1 MSVQK
6 LKISPVT
13 VVTDNKTVKA
23 NKIVGVSK
31 FLISPVFNFL
41 HSTFDGFWK
50 MFTTTAGW
58 ICVCFFCPA
67 LQNSGSFTSHTCTG
81 VFSHRFPPEPS
92 CKGGK
97 NANHTWM
104 QEAPLCATTHTPY
117 TKQQYPPEKHSKK
130 QLTSCVKFKCKKIH
144 EL

>member
-1 MSVQK
+1 M
-6 LKISPVT
+6 KISPVT

-23 NKIVGVSK
+23 DKIVGDSR

-41 HSTFDGFWK
+41 HWTFDGLWK

-58 ICVCFFCPA
+58 ICVGFFVLPYKTA
-67 LQNSGSFTSHTCTG
+67 DPSHHTHAQTG

-104 QEAPLCATTHTPY
+104 QEAPLCATHTLY
-117 TKQQYPPEKHSKK
+117 QTTISTRKTLEKAANKLRQIQVQKDS
-130 QLTSCVKFKCKKIH
+130 
-144 EL
+144 